1 MAESYL
7 NVIPFSEEG
16 LFDQMT
22 SEFGREFTDEEAEY
36 ALQNITVDWNEQALK
51 AAEEYRD
58 VYDVEGD
65 ELYDMLISEYD
76 GKFTEEQAQYAMD
89 NLS

>member
-1 MAESYL
+1 
-7 NVIPFSEEG
+7 FSKAS
-16 LFDQMT
+16 LHRLLT
-22 SEFGREFTDEEAEY
+22 SEYGYGFSTEAADY
-36 ALQNITVDWNEQALK
+36 ALENVDVDWNEQALK